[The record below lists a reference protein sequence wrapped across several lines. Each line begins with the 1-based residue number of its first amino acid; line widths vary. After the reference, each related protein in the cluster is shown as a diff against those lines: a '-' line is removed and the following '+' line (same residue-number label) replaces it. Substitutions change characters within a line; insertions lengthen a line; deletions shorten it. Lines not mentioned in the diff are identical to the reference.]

1 MARYLTLVALLAALL
16 AGGVAVAA
24 RAVGS
29 APAPTGWAAA
39 ERGLTAEPSGHA
51 LLGPISAAGRK
62 AWDCWPQ
69 LEAES
74 PTLDPVF
81 PNQPPGESP
90 RP

>member
-1 MARYLTLVALLAALL
+1 MLRYLTLMALFAALL
-16 AGGVAVAA
+16 IGSVAVAA
-24 RAVGS
+24 HAVG
-29 APAPTGWAAA
+29 APPAPPGWEIAT
-39 ERGLTAEPSGHA
+39 RGLAPEPPGHV

-74 PTLDPVF
+74 ATLDPVF
-81 PNQPPGESP
+81 QGQPAGESP

>member
-1 MARYLTLVALLAALL
+1 MARYLTLMALLAALL
-16 AGGVAVAA
+16 VGGAAMAAHAVGAPPAPAGWETAA
-24 RAVGS
+24 R
-29 APAPTGWAAA
+29 
-39 ERGLTAEPSGHA
+39 GLVPEPPDHA

-81 PNQPPGESP
+81 QGQPAAENP

>member
-1 MARYLTLVALLAALL
+1 MARYLTLMVLLAASLV
-16 AGGVAVAA
+16 GGVAMAAHAVGTPASPPGWVTAA
-24 RAVGS
+24 R
-29 APAPTGWAAA
+29 
-39 ERGLTAEPSGHA
+39 GLVPEPPNHV

-74 PTLDPVF
+74 ATLDPVF
-81 PNQPPGESP
+81 QGQPAGESP